1 MEYWKNLT
9 VYTKELSESFV
20 AVAVAIAA
28 GKILHLI
35 LTFFSIHVGTAT
47 IKFTLIHRTKRL
59 SVTKK
64 CILLNLLMNLSPDR
78 QKVENNYL

>member
-1 MEYWKNLT
+1 MEYWKILT

-35 LTFFSIHVGTAT
+35 LTFFSILDTAT
-47 IKFTLIHRTKRL
+47 IIY
-59 SVTKK
+59 
-64 CILLNLLMNLSPDR
+64 LNPSNKTFVR
-78 QKVENNYL
+78 HEKVYSF

>member
-35 LTFFSIHVGTAT
+35 LTFFSIHVDTAT
-47 IKFTLIHRTKRL
+47 IIYLNPSNKTFVRHEKVYSFKFTNEFEPR
-59 SVTKK
+59 
-64 CILLNLLMNLSPDR
+64 
-78 QKVENNYL
+78 